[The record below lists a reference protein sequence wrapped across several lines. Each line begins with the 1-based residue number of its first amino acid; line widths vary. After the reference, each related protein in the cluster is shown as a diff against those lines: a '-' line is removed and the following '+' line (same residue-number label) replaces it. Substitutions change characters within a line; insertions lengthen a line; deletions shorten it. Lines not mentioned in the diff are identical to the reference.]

1 MFLICLYV
9 FPPFH
14 QDGFIK
20 EICLQTADLL
30 ANLVAW
36 QYKFRGK
43 CVFLT
48 NVALS
53 KWKETFATVKY
64 YLLRR
69 IFSTKEIISV
79 VAI

>member
-1 MFLICLYV
+1 MFLICLDV

-20 EICLQTADLL
+20 ETCLQTADLL

-53 KWKETFATVKY
+53 KWK
-64 YLLRR
+64 
-69 IFSTKEIISV
+69 
-79 VAI
+79 